1 MLWGASSGT
10 DKVSQCFWGWKRMEG
25 GLREQIAVGDDT
37 VNGPGRPVGQRQAA
51 RRHRAP
57 VRGCVENQFCGL
69 NGRGQ
74 A

>member
-1 MLWGASSGT
+1 
-10 DKVSQCFWGWKRMEG
+10 MEG